1 MEKEDKDYL
10 WQHFQFNAEQRL
22 KAFHFFVVVSV
33 FADGLFVAALDKA
46 LPAAAYVV
54 IGTLLGALAAA
65 FLAIDI
71 RSKELLNLAVP
82 GLKAY
87 EQLLPKHARVFHI
100 DAQKRK
106 LSPRYTVA
114 FRALIILQLAFGFG
128 VMVFGIW
135 KSLS

>member
-1 MEKEDKDYL
+1 MNQEDKDYL
-10 WQHFQFNAEQRL
+10 WQHFHFNAEQRL

-33 FADGLFVAALDKA
+33 FADGLFIAALDKN
-46 LPAAAYVV
+46 LPAAAYVLT
-54 IGTLLGALAAA
+54 GTLLAALAAA

-100 DAQKRK
+100 DSQKRK
-106 LSPRYTVA
+106 LSARYTVA
-114 FRALIILQLAFGFG
+114 FRALMILQLVFGLG
-128 VMVFGIW
+128 VIVFGIW